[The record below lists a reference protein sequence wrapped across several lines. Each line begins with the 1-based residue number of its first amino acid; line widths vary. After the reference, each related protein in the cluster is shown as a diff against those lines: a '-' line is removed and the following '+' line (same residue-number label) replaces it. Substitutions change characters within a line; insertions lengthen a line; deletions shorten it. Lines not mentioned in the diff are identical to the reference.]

1 MVTWRW
7 WWWTTARAT
16 EPRASPRARGAGPA
30 PPARSGTGFC
40 TQRRRRTRQGACV
53 HRCRLCARTG
63 LAGRRM
69 QRPDPGR
76 HRAGAHRA
84 PPTSRT
90 AGAHG
95 ACRGGDRAVR
105 ERQPGRAARRV
116 RARGRIPSGP
126 RRSGGRTLRGRR
138 LVRLDGGARV
148 VFCPESRVLHA
159 VEPRGARAV
168 VAERARLRFFPALT
182 AQRPELRDTFER
194 ASRIA
199 AADGECDR
207 RGCPPALYS
216 QSR

>member
-7 WWWTTARAT
+7 WWWTTASRDGT
-16 EPRASPRARGAGPA
+16 ASLAEERGVRVLRRPRGAGPG
-30 PPARSGTGFC
+30 SC
-40 TQRRRRTRQGACV
+40 TQRRRRRRTRQGACV
-53 HRCRLCARTG
+53 HRCRLCAHTG

-84 PPTSRT
+84 PPTSRA

-116 RARGRIPSGP
+116 RVRGRIPSGP

-138 LVRLDGGARV
+138 LVRLDGGTRRRACGLLPRVPCPARG
-148 VFCPESRVLHA
+148 RT
-159 VEPRGARAV
+159 PRRPSVRRRAGS
-168 VAERARLRFFPALT
+168 AALLPGPDGPA
-182 AQRPELRDTFER
+182 PK
-194 ASRIA
+194 AS
-199 AADGECDR
+199 
-207 RGCPPALYS
+207 
-216 QSR
+216 